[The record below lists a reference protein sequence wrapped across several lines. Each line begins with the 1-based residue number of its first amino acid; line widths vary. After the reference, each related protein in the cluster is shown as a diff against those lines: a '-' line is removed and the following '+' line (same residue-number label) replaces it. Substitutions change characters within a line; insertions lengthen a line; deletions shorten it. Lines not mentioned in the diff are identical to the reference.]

1 MFWEPPKGVAIQ
13 QLNGEP
19 SIPGKEV
26 IGKVMGTPPNSGLL

>member
-1 MFWEPPKGVAIQ
+1 MFWEPTKGVESQ

-26 IGKVMGTPPNSGLL
+26 IGKVMGSP